1 MAKRKASSKQ
11 KGNDGLANSVAEQLE
26 HAFLAGLGAMANTQK
41 VGSKAFEALIEQ
53 GKSFRKETSNKT
65 ESLIDEVQD
74 AIRGM
79 ADEAQSNASGL
90 LHQMRDT
97 PQMEK
102 FQSVFDSRVAS
113 ALDRIGV
120 ASKKDLDA
128 LNAKLD
134 KVLKS
139 GQKKTAKKTA
149 KKAAK
154 KTEKKIA
161 KKAPKKAA
169 KKIAKKPAKKTAKES
184 VKKASSVKTLD
195 EPAKITLS
203 NS

>member
-1 MAKRKASSKQ
+1 MAKRKASSK
-11 KGNDGLANSVAEQLE
+11 KKVSDGRTSAVAEQLE

-41 VGSKAFEALIEQ
+41 VGSKAFEALVEQ
-53 GKSFRKETSNKT
+53 GKSFRKQTSNKT
-65 ESLIDEVQD
+65 ESLIEDVQD

-79 ADEAQSNASGL
+79 ADDAQSNASGL

-134 KVLKS
+134 KVLKPA
-139 GQKKTAKKTA
+139 KKKRTAKKTA
-149 KKAAK
+149 KKA
-154 KTEKKIA
+154 
-161 KKAPKKAA
+161 PKKVA
-169 KKIAKKPAKKTAKES
+169 KKIAKKPAKKTAKKS
-184 VKKASSVKTLD
+184 VKKAV
-195 EPAKITLS
+195 
-203 NS
+203 

>member
-11 KGNDGLANSVAEQLE
+11 KGSDKHTSAVAEQLE

-65 ESLIDEVQD
+65 DSLIEDVQG
-74 AIRGM
+74 AIRDM
-79 ADEAQSNASGL
+79 ADEAQSSASGL

-128 LNAKLD
+128 LKAKLD

-154 KTEKKIA
+154 KTGKKIA

-169 KKIAKKPAKKTAKES
+169 KKIAKKPAKKTAKKTAKKSVKKS
-184 VKKASSVKTLD
+184 VKKAV
-195 EPAKITLS
+195 
-203 NS
+203 